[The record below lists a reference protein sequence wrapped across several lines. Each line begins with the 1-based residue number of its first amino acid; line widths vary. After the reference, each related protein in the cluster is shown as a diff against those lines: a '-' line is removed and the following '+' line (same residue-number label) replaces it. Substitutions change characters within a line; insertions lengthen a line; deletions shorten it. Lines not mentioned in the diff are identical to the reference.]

1 MIDNHGSDMTRI
13 LLLGGTTEASR
24 MAHALADARANAVFS
39 YAGRTGNPLPQPLP
53 VRVGGFGG
61 IAGMAEYLRAEG
73 ISHVVDA
80 THPFA
85 AAMSRN
91 AVAACAETGAQ
102 LIAIERPPWRSVAG
116 DNWVHTD
123 DVSAAVAALPDVP
136 KRVFLAIG
144 RTQLHVFATAPQ
156 HHYLLRFIDD
166 AVSPLPLPNATAVT
180 ARGPF
185 KLEGELELMRAHDI
199 EWLVTK
205 NSGGE
210 AARAKLD
217 AARALGVP
225 VIMVD
230 RPRLPVRKSVETV
243 AEAIEWLGLSHDP
256 ARLGV

>member
-1 MIDNHGSDMTRI
+1 
-13 LLLGGTTEASR
+13 
-24 MAHALADARANAVFS
+24 MAHALADAGANAVFS
-39 YAGRTGNPLPQPLP
+39 YAGRTDNPLPQPLP

-61 IAGMAEYLRAEG
+61 VAGMVEYLRAER
-73 ISHVVDA
+73 ISHVIDA

-91 AVAACAETGAQ
+91 AVAACTETGVR
-102 LIAIERPPWRSVAG
+102 LLAIERPPWQSVAG
-116 DNWVHTD
+116 DTWVHAND
-123 DVSAAVAALPDVP
+123 MSAAAPALPDGP

-144 RTQLHVFATAPQ
+144 RTQLDVFATAPQ
-156 HHYLLRFIDD
+156 HHYLLRFIDAAD
-166 AVSPLPLPNATAVT
+166 TQLPFPNASAVI

-185 KLEGELELMRAHDI
+185 SLEGELEVMQAHNI

-205 NSGGE
+205 NAGGE

-217 AARALGVP
+217 AARELGLP

-230 RPRLPVRKSVETV
+230 RPRLPARQTVETA
-243 AEAIEWLGLSHDP
+243 AEAMEWLGLTHDP